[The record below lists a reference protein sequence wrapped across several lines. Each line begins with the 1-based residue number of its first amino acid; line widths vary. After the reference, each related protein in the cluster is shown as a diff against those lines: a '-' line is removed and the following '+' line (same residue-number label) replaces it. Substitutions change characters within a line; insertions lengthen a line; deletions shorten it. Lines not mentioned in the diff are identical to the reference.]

1 MVFEQLSQI
10 FLQHLNIH
18 TSWVVPLGCMLFV
31 MTEYR
36 PITQVRLDDRNS
48 DLIKGSINHV
58 IRSREVSP
66 LTCLANRQ

>member
-10 FLQHLNIH
+10 FLQYLNIH

-36 PITQVRLDDRNS
+36 PITQVRRYNPSSLGTID
-48 DLIKGSINHV
+48 
-58 IRSREVSP
+58 
-66 LTCLANRQ
+66 